1 MGQEVPQPVQLEVL
15 QAVLQVVQQEVPWVV
30 QLVVQL
36 EVPKAVQLEV
46 LRAAQ
51 LVVQLGVPQAIQLPH
66 KFLNPRLL
74 AWAPPPSPVSSFF
87 SPAVSPSSCKLSCHS
102 FI

>member
-1 MGQEVPQPVQLEVL
+1 MGVVQLEVPQAVQLEVL
-15 QAVLQVVQQEVPWVV
+15 RSAQQEVPWVV

-51 LVVQLGVPQAIQLPH
+51 LEVPQAIQLAH